1 VDEKEIGTLSIR
13 LSCEAGFNPKGLVLL
28 MKGFLDRSK
37 GLEGFN
43 GLLPFFLAK
52 KNSATEIKV
61 INRPERVRERQSR

>member
-1 VDEKEIGTLSIR
+1 
-13 LSCEAGFNPKGLVLL
+13 

-61 INRPERVRERQSR
+61 INRPERVRERQSQ